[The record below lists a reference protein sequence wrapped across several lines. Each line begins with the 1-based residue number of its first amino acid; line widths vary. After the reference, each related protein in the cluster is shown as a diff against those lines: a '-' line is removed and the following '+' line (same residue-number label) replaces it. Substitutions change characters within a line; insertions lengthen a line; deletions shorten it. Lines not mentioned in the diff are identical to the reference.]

1 MNKRQHFK
9 GRIPSYWISDVLL
22 PVIAVLILVPFLN
35 KPMFRDEAFTFI
47 SSTQS
52 IKSLGSEITQ
62 TNFSYVFY
70 YSLLHIWTSM
80 AHNIVWVR
88 FFSLACYGGT
98 LIAVSKIHRLVM
110 PNSTSTVLVLFCALN
125 PLFIQGAL
133 YARPYALSTLLSS
146 IFIYAVLKQ
155 KKLKHSIILVII
167 FIGLLLCFTEIF
179 STIIFF
185 NCLIFIY
192 FSSHHQKPS
201 WKNLFWGGMMLLPFL
216 LFLVL
221 SKIQSS
227 GLDWIKQYF
236 HSIPLWINLEGPA
249 SSSTGLFPIAGS
261 SLYPIGVLVLLC
273 LGLFSYLATRKN
285 KTQRLVDRWEL
296 GVIATWA
303 FLPTV
308 AMVGIS
314 LVHPIYITRY
324 ITYSVPGLAILMA
337 IACESIYTNFTLI
350 KSKIVKP
357 ILFSAVLGAALV
369 WTFITCDIPVA
380 KTYAYNLWAAEKY
393 IASNGGPNAEII
405 LPTISLETAITYY
418 ANIDHN
424 SFTYWP
430 QGKNIWSATSL
441 NLDQATF
448 AAASSN
454 VWLVYENSY
463 DDAPIVASL
472 REHGYAQTGTTLIE
486 GVALIH
492 FEKH

>member
-1 MNKRQHFK
+1 M
-9 GRIPSYWISDVLL
+9 L
-22 PVIAVLILVPFLN
+22 
-35 KPMFRDEAFTFI
+35 
-47 SSTQS
+47 
-52 IKSLGSEITQ
+52 SLGAI
-62 TNFSYVFY
+62 
-70 YSLLHIWTSM
+70 
-80 AHNIVWVR
+80 
-88 FFSLACYGGT
+88 
-98 LIAVSKIHRLVM
+98 
-110 PNSTSTVLVLFCALN
+110 
-125 PLFIQGAL
+125 
-133 YARPYALSTLLSS
+133 
-146 IFIYAVLKQ
+146 
-155 KKLKHSIILVII
+155 
-167 FIGLLLCFTEIF
+167 
-179 STIIFF
+179 
-185 NCLIFIY
+185 
-192 FSSHHQKPS
+192 
-201 WKNLFWGGMMLLPFL
+201 
-216 LFLVL
+216 
-221 SKIQSS
+221 
-227 GLDWIKQYF
+227 
-236 HSIPLWINLEGPA
+236 
-249 SSSTGLFPIAGS
+249 
-261 SLYPIGVLVLLC
+261 
-273 LGLFSYLATRKN
+273 SYLATRKN
-285 KTQRLVDRWEL
+285 KTQRLVDRWDL
-296 GVIATWA
+296 GVTATWA

-357 ILFSAVLGAALV
+357 ILFSSVLGVALV

-380 KTYAYNLWAAEKY
+380 KTYPYNLWAAEKY
-393 IASNGGPNAEII
+393 IASNGGSNAEII

-492 FEKH
+492 FERH